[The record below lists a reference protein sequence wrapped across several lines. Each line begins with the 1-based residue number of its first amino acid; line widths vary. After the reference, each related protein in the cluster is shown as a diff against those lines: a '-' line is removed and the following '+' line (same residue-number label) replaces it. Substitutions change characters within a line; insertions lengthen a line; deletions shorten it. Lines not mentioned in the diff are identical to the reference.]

1 MGVAPSLPASIILMG
16 PTAAGKT
23 DLAIELAAEFPVEIV
38 SVDSALVYRGLDI
51 GTGKPSRELLNRVP
65 HHLIDILEPNERYS
79 AGQFVR
85 DAQRI
90 GTEIR
95 SQGKVPLFV
104 GGTML
109 YFKALTHGIAD
120 LPEANPGVRA
130 VLNDRAARIGWPAMH
145 AELASVDAPAAQ
157 KILPNDGQRIQRAL
171 EVYQLTGVSLSTLQR
186 EVRQTLNEDFLL
198 LAWSPAD
205 RSALYDRIRLR
216 FAHMIDSG
224 FVDEV
229 RQLYQR
235 GDLSPELPS
244 MRSVGYRQ
252 LWEHFEGRHTLDEA
266 VELSVIATRH
276 LARRQLIWLR
286 AMPTIKW
293 MNSLD
298 VDATV
303 HIKTEIKRHLAAM
316 L

>member
-1 MGVAPSLPASIILMG
+1 MNCAASLPASIALMG

-51 GTGKPSRELLNRVP
+51 GTGKPARELLERVP
-65 HHLIDILEPNERYS
+65 HHLIDILDPTERYS

-90 GTEIR
+90 GAEIR
-95 SQGKVPLFV
+95 SHGKVPLFV

-109 YFKALTHGIAD
+109 YFKALTEGIAD
-120 LPEANPGVRA
+120 LPEANPEVRA
-130 VLNDRAARIGWPAMH
+130 ALSARAVQVGWPAMH
-145 AELASVDAPAAQ
+145 AELSRVDAIAAQ

-171 EVYQLTGVSLSTLQR
+171 EVYQLTGVPLSTLQR
-186 EVRQTLNEDFLL
+186 EVRQTLNENFLS

-205 RSALYDRIRLR
+205 RIALYDRIERR
-216 FAHMIDSG
+216 FNQMIEDG
-224 FVDEV
+224 LVEEV

-252 LWEHFEGRHTLDEA
+252 LWEHFAGSRSLEEA

-286 AMPTIKW
+286 AMPKIKW
-293 MNSLD
+293 LDSLD
-298 VDATV
+298 VDAKV
-303 HIKTEIKRHLAAM
+303 HIKTEIKRYLAAM